1 MKKITLTLLVLI
13 ASLACFSQSGAED
26 EVRKAQ
32 IEFLKHDTM
41 PVDVT
46 LLPTE
51 INTSYSEYNGILL
64 PDSVFYFSSLR
75 PESEEDYGEI
85 FQQFWYHYYL

>member
-1 MKKITLTLLVLI
+1 MKKIIVALLIFIATLT
-13 ASLACFSQSGAED
+13 CFAQSGTEA

-64 PDSVFYFSSLR
+64 PDSTFYFSSLR

-85 FQQFWYHYYL
+85 FQQFWST